1 MNYRD
6 KMLKILVL
14 KILLLCL
21 PLNIINL
28 QAKDEKSV
36 SSFVIT
42 DHKVLAP
49 ELGKALVDQGFIEK
63 LYQSQDQ
70 TALTK
75 LVKGCYHIL
84 DGKLRRTN
92 QVHNAAHYLTP
103 EITAKLVMVVTGNYD
118 QETLIKEWQEA
129 SKEHK
134 LQRSHI
140 KDLIKLINNALSE
153 TKDSH
158 LSHLPLAIVI
168 GTLSLHP
175 ESVTQQNEFKNAISQ
190 LKNDYKDLSLAYDF
204 DVLNIKQLS
213 YPPAFNSI
221 NLGYKGKNSAPP
233 CVEDALRNICYA
245 LLWNTETACLD
256 LTQINQDLKLNSNFL
271 KFISKYQDS
280 KNLTSIECA
289 QDWLNLVSG
298 LANVEYFRTDY
309 ELCGHIENGLKVL
322 NYLFGTKDQNLPQFL
337 AQVSTNQKHS
347 FAGNQG
353 VGEITVKKFGYDFKI
368 LVNFAHNHAQADIQ
382 RPTNNKA
389 DIARNLILAITQNN
403 DLSQCHQK
411 ISLMLLVSKFKD
423 VFTLNWAIDHGKINL
438 AKLLIAAGADVNAIG
453 NHGRTALINAV
464 RDGHT
469 EIIKLLIAAGADVN
483 ARDNSGNTALSNAA
497 CSIDT
502 EIIKLL
508 LAAGVDVNARDYLG
522 RTVLISVAIIN
533 TEIIKL
539 LLAAGLDVNARDNSG
554 NTALLNAAWSSNS
567 TEIIKLLLAAGVD
580 VNARDYL
587 GRTALIIAERYGG
600 IEIAKLLRTHG
611 AR

>member
-1 MNYRD
+1 
-6 KMLKILVL
+6 MLKILVL
-14 KILLLCL
+14 KILLFCL

-28 QAKDEKSV
+28 QAKDEKSI

-347 FAGNQG
+347 FAGNHG
-353 VGEITVKKFGYDFKI
+353 VGEITVKKVGYDFKI

-438 AKLLIAAGADVNAIG
+438 AKLLIAAGADVNAID
-453 NHGRTALINAV
+453 NSSRTVLIRATEN
-464 RDGHT
+464 GST
-469 EIIKLLIAAGADVN
+469 EIAKLLIAAGADINATGNHGMTALMKAAWSININTEIVKLLLDAGADVN
-483 ARDNSGNTALSNAA
+483 ARDNSGNTALINAA
-497 CSIDT
+497 WSRNSTEIVKLLLAAGANVNARNNRGEAALIKAAIYGHT

-508 LAAGVDVNARDYLG
+508 LAAGVDF
-522 RTVLISVAIIN
+522 
-533 TEIIKL
+533 
-539 LLAAGLDVNARDNSG
+539 NARDN
-554 NTALLNAAWSSNS
+554 
-567 TEIIKLLLAAGVD
+567 
-580 VNARDYL
+580 L
-587 GRTALIIAERYGG
+587 GRTALIITESYGR

>member
-1 MNYRD
+1 
-6 KMLKILVL
+6 MLKILVVQ
-14 KILLLCL
+14 ILLLCL
-21 PLNIINL
+21 PLNIINI

-175 ESVTQQNEFKNAISQ
+175 EFVTQQNEFKNAISQ

-233 CVEDALRNICYA
+233 CVENALRNICYA

-271 KFISKYQDS
+271 KFINKYQDS

-309 ELCGHIENGLKVL
+309 ELCGDVENGLKVL

-347 FAGNQG
+347 FAGNHG
-353 VGEITVKKFGYDFKI
+353 VGEITVKKVGYDFKI
-368 LVNFAHNHAQADIQ
+368 LVNFAHNHSQADIQ

-423 VFTLNWAIDHGKINL
+423 VFTLNWAIQNSNTNL
-438 AKLLIAAGADVNAIG
+438 AKLLIAAGADVNAILNG
-453 NHGRTALINAV
+453 WTALRWATYY
-464 RDGHT
+464 RFT
-469 EIIKLLIAAGADVN
+469 EIAQ
-483 ARDNSGNTALSNAA
+483 
-497 CSIDT
+497 
-502 EIIKLL
+502 
-508 LAAGVDVNARDYLG
+508 
-522 RTVLISVAIIN
+522 
-533 TEIIKL
+533 
-539 LLAAGLDVNARDNSG
+539 
-554 NTALLNAAWSSNS
+554 
-567 TEIIKLLLAAGVD
+567 
-580 VNARDYL
+580 
-587 GRTALIIAERYGG
+587 
-600 IEIAKLLRTHG
+600 LLRAHG
-611 AR
+611 AVE

>member
-1 MNYRD
+1 
-6 KMLKILVL
+6 MLKILVL

-28 QAKDEKSV
+28 QAKDEKIV

-298 LANVEYFRTDY
+298 IANVEYFRTDY
-309 ELCGHIENGLKVL
+309 ELCGDVENGLKVL

-347 FAGNQG
+347 FAGNPGNQG
-353 VGEITVKKFGYDFKI
+353 VGEITVKKVGYDFKI

-438 AKLLIAAGADVNAIG
+438 AKLLIAAGADVNAID
-453 NHGRTALINAV
+453 NSSRTVLIRATEN
-464 RDGHT
+464 GST
-469 EIIKLLIAAGADVN
+469 EIAKLLIAAGADINATGNHGMTALMKAAWSININTEIVKLLLDAGADVN
-483 ARDNSGNTALSNAA
+483 ARDNSGNTALINAA
-497 CSIDT
+497 WSRNSTEIVKLLLAAGANVNARNNRGEAALIKAAIYGHT

-508 LAAGVDVNARDYLG
+508 LAAGVDF
-522 RTVLISVAIIN
+522 
-533 TEIIKL
+533 
-539 LLAAGLDVNARDNSG
+539 NARDN
-554 NTALLNAAWSSNS
+554 
-567 TEIIKLLLAAGVD
+567 
-580 VNARDYL
+580 L
-587 GRTALIIAERYGG
+587 GRTALIITESYGR